1 MDLNSSHVSSHRS
14 ARSPVRDSSRYLVAE
29 PVTLDVTATMFPS
42 TCPKCGN
49 VYALDSAY
57 CRLCGHR
64 REAMPAQNI
73 ESSNR
78 ARSPGREPVP
88 VQVVTVATAPYS
100 APSAVPMVAS
110 ASRIGLSS
118 VPNPPSSLLSTS
130 PGTPRAA
137 DVGAITPALRSWIEC
152 LVDNRVDQAI
162 RTHHDQELAQAV
174 EQTRRE
180 GAAVCNRTSIAL
192 QQAEEARLRLEAQV
206 RSLSDS
212 QTRLVA
218 FVENQ
223 SGENERHHSNSHRA
237 KSEALASVER
247 VVSTVEEMQRTVEQ
261 DADTSTARFKEHS
274 QAIDEIRRALAEDF
288 ARLRAATA
296 ELSRQQTETVARQRQ
311 CADEVAA
318 ASSATGASRQELA
331 EVTQL
336 VQRLDRK
343 LATWKE
349 EVKSEAM
356 DDISSRMSFLESDRQ
371 KLDALHRDANSAAAA
386 RIELESRLE
395 SLRTELTTAM
405 RTRMDFDA
413 RVREVQQ
420 QVARRVE
427 EAEGR
432 FETLRSELSTATAT
446 RLEHLEARLKE
457 TQQALARRIDA
468 LQGAATED
476 VEAAKHELTT
486 LSQLV
491 ARLEES
497 QRQLRE
503 DVSQELHSTVHSTLG
518 SKESALRDA
527 AQSAAEGMR
536 REMLQQLLDLESR
549 LERVFVEQTT
559 AGATRESF
567 EFRLREGTEDMKRS
581 FEGQLSGL
589 SQRLSTEVENW
600 RGSFRE
606 ELQTL
611 QKKLGG
617 ELRAEAR
624 ALFKQEQHAIAAL
637 DEQLWLTDQRLGQ
650 RIDELTQAA
659 GRGERVAAA
668 AAMAEAA
675 GRGERVAAAAAMAEA
690 SKASRSWAARS
701 PVLSGYTAEVSSEPH
716 AEHSSRHSPQ
726 RSSSLT
732 MAHEAAETFM
742 SHGSAP
748 KNEGKSHHSLRGSAA
763 LMMARE
769 AAEAFQESATE

>member
-1 MDLNSSHVSSHRS
+1 MDLNHSHVSSHRS
-14 ARSPVRDSSRYLVAE
+14 ARSPVRDSARYLVAE
-29 PVTLDVTATMFPS
+29 PVDIAATAIPS

-57 CRLCGHR
+57 CRLCGHK
-64 REAMPAQNI
+64 RETMQALSY
-73 ESSNR
+73 ESSSR
-78 ARSPGREPVP
+78 ARSPGREGVP
-88 VQVVTVATAPYS
+88 VQVVTVATAPSS
-100 APSAVPMVAS
+100 APSVAPMVSS
-110 ASRIGLSS
+110 ASRLGLAS
-118 VPNPPSSLLSTS
+118 VPNPPSSLLSAS

-162 RTHHDQELAQAV
+162 RTHHDHELAQAV

-180 GAAVCNRTSIAL
+180 GAAACKRTSIAL
-192 QQAEEARLRLEAQV
+192 HQAEEARLRLEAHV
-206 RSLSDS
+206 RSLSDG

-218 FVENQ
+218 LVENMT
-223 SGENERHHSNSHRA
+223 GESERHNSNSHRA
-237 KSEALASVER
+237 KTEALASVER
-247 VVSTVEEMQRTVEQ
+247 VVSTVEELQRTVEQ
-261 DADTSTARFKEHS
+261 DADTSSARFKEHS
-274 QAIDEIRRALAEDF
+274 QAIDEIRRTLAEDF

-296 ELSRQQTETVARQRQ
+296 ELSRQQTDTVARQRQ

-318 ASSATGASRQELA
+318 ASSATSASRQELA
-331 EVTQL
+331 EMMQL
-336 VQRLDRK
+336 VHRLDRK
-343 LATWKE
+343 LSNWKE

-356 DDISSRMSFLESDRQ
+356 DEIASRMSFHDTDRH

-395 SLRTELTTAM
+395 SLRTELTTAI
-405 RTRMDFDA
+405 RTRKDFDT

-420 QVARRVE
+420 QVGRRVE

-432 FETLRSELSTATAT
+432 FETLRSEVFTATAT
-446 RLEHLEARLKE
+446 RLEHLEVRLKE

-468 LQGAATED
+468 LQAAATED

-486 LSQLV
+486 LSQFV

-497 QRQLRE
+497 QRQLRDE
-503 DVSQELHSTVHSTLG
+503 VSQELHSTVHSTLG
-518 SKESALRDA
+518 SKETALRDA
-527 AQSAAEGMR
+527 AQSAAEAMR
-536 REMLQQLLDLESR
+536 RDMLQQLLDLESR
-549 LERVFVEQTT
+549 VERVLVEQTT

-567 EFRLREGTEDMKRS
+567 EFRLREGTEEMKRS
-581 FEGQLSGL
+581 FENQLNGL
-589 SQRLSTEVENW
+589 NQRLSTEVESW

-624 ALFKQEQHAIAAL
+624 ALFKQEQHTIAAL

-650 RIDELTQAA
+650 RIDELVQAA
-659 GRGERVAAA
+659 GRGERMSSAAA
-668 AAMAEAA
+668 IAEVSN
-675 GRGERVAAAAAMAEA
+675 GRT
-690 SKASRSWAARS
+690 SWGTRS
-701 PVLSGYTAEVSSEPH
+701 PLLSGYTTEVSSEPQ
-716 AEHSSRHSPQ
+716 AEHSLRHSP
-726 RSSSLT
+726 RRASSLT
-732 MAHEAAETFM
+732 MAHEAAEAFM
-742 SHGSAP
+742 SNGSEP
-748 KNEGKSHHSLRGSAA
+748 KNEGKSHHGLRGAA

-769 AAEAFQESATE
+769 AAETFQESVTE

>member
-1 MDLNSSHVSSHRS
+1 M
-14 ARSPVRDSSRYLVAE
+14 RDSTRYFAAE
-29 PVTLDVTATMFPS
+29 PLDGAAATSPS

-49 VYALDSAY
+49 LYALDSVY
-57 CRLCGHR
+57 CRLCGHK
-64 REAMPAQNI
+64 REGMPAQPS
-73 ESSNR
+73 ELSSR
-78 ARSPGREPVP
+78 PRSPTREPVP
-88 VQVVTVATAPYS
+88 VQVVTVATGPGTAHS
-100 APSAVPMVAS
+100 VVPMVS
-110 ASRIGLSS
+110 SVSRPAPLS
-118 VPNPPSSLLSTS
+118 VPNPPSSLLSAS

-152 LVDNRVDQAI
+152 LVDNRVDQAV
-162 RTHHDQELAQAV
+162 RTHHDQELAHVV

-206 RSLSDS
+206 RSLSDG

-218 FVENQ
+218 LVENM
-223 SGENERHHSNSHRA
+223 SGENERHHSHSHRA
-237 KSEALASVER
+237 KAEALASVER
-247 VVSTVEEMQRTVEQ
+247 VVNTVDELQRTVEQ
-261 DADTSTARFKEHS
+261 DADTSSARFKEHS
-274 QAIDEIRRALAEDF
+274 QAIDEIRRTLAEDF

-296 ELSRQQTETVARQRQ
+296 ELSRQQTDTVARQRQ

-318 ASSATGASRQELA
+318 ASSATNASRQELA

-343 LATWKE
+343 LAAWKE

-356 DDISSRMSFLESDRQ
+356 DDIASRMSFLESDRQ

-395 SLRTELTTAM
+395 SLRTELTTAI
-405 RTRMDFDA
+405 RSRMDFDA

-432 FETLRSELSTATAT
+432 FENLRSELSTATAT
-446 RLEHLEARLKE
+446 RLEHLEVRLKE
-457 TQQALARRIDA
+457 TQKALAGRIDA
-468 LQGAATED
+468 LQAAATED
-476 VEAAKHELTT
+476 VEAAKHELNG
-486 LSQLV
+486 LSELA
-491 ARLEES
+491 ARLEEGH
-497 QRQLRE
+497 RQLRDE
-503 DVSQELHSTVHSTLG
+503 VSQELHSTVHSTLG
-518 SKESALRDA
+518 SKEATLRDA
-527 AQSAAEGMR
+527 AHSAAEAVR
-536 REMLQQLLDLESR
+536 RDMLQQIHDLKSR
-549 LERVFVEQTT
+549 VERVLVEQTT

-567 EFRLREGTEDMKRS
+567 EFRLREGTEEMKRS
-581 FEGQLSGL
+581 LELAQGQLNSL
-589 SQRLSTEVENW
+589 SQRLSTEAESW

-650 RIDELTQAA
+650 RIDELVQAA
-659 GRGERVAAA
+659 GRGERMAAA
-668 AAMAEAA
+668 AS
-675 GRGERVAAAAAMAEA
+675 MAEA
-690 SKASRSWAARS
+690 SNGRSTSWVTARS
-701 PVLSGYTAEVSSEPH
+701 PVLSGYTAEMSPEPH
-716 AEHSSRHSPQ
+716 AEHASRHSPHLLA
-726 RSSSLT
+726 SNT
-732 MAHEAAETFM
+732 IANEAAEIFM
-742 SHGSAP
+742 SHGSAL
-748 KNEGKSHHSLRGSAA
+748 KSEKSHHVTRGSVLA
-763 LMMARE
+763 MARE
-769 AAEAFQESATE
+769 AADAFQESTTE